1 MSAID
6 CNIYLIAGGKVAAFV
21 LDISHINVRRFMSGG
36 GMEDD
41 PSQVP
46 PDLPLVSLQ
55 DLEAVLRP
63 PDPPAGQ
70 PACGV
75 RRGLQTA
82 DC

>member
-1 MSAID
+1 
-6 CNIYLIAGGKVAAFV
+6 
-21 LDISHINVRRFMSGG
+21 MSGG